1 MSKGT
6 SLVQIIH
13 LTVTF
18 LYSFRTVS
26 CDYLLALNLALNV
39 VLSNGCLFRHV

>member
-26 CDYLLALNLALNV
+26 CDYLLALYGRCPITGVSL
-39 VLSNGCLFRHV
+39 